1 MLVAISIAW
10 IPLIQGMNNGQL
22 FIYIQAV
29 SAYLSPPIAMVF
41 CMAVAWRRMTES
53 GAFWGLM
60 TGLAF
65 GLVRMLLDFS
75 YPSPLCMEVDA
86 RPAVVSHF
94 HYMYFAAALFWTTG
108 IVTFVVSLA
117 TKPGEDYRVR
127 EDVTTKLRSTSV
139 TVTLFI
145 SVDSH
150 YDFYEAQSRG
160 SPRRRSQ
167 RGELA

>member
-10 IPLIQGMNNGQL
+10 IPLIQGMANGQL

-41 CMAVAWRRMTES
+41 CMAVSWRRMTES

-65 GLVRMLLDFS
+65 GLVRMFLDLSF
-75 YPSPLCMEVDA
+75 PGPLCMDADA
-86 RPAVVSHF
+86 RPAIVSQF

-117 TKPGEDYRVR
+117 TKPGEDYRV
-127 EDVTTKLRSTSV
+127 
-139 TVTLFI
+139 
-145 SVDSH
+145 
-150 YDFYEAQSRG
+150 
-160 SPRRRSQ
+160 
-167 RGELA
+167 